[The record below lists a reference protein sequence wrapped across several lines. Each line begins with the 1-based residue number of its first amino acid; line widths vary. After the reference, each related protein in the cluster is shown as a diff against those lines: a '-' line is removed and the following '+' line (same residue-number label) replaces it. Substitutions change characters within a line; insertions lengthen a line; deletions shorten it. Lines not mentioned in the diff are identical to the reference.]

1 MLDAEIPEFPVQGET
16 GIDLFQR
23 LEDPSQRRARFRC
36 TATVRDGTV
45 IDHQP
50 ERRRPAARLRALADS
65 LPRAL
70 PSLSLTDS
78 RTWAD
83 LTLAARDPLALF
95 LYLEFF
101 RAWQVAEIAA
111 RRFEAQLDRAP
122 DTVPAAPGALTG
134 AIAPLYDLNRTGRGM
149 ALTRRLL
156 PLLSRVVSA
165 PGFRD
170 DRAGGTGYALRML
183 GDLCLRGGDARLAL
197 GCFETALGAGDNPFR
212 RRKAIE
218 AARAAA
224 DAEAVARHRAAYAA
238 RWPLPADLAS
248 DRTGDTTTK
257 GSPS

>member
-70 PSLSLTDS
+70 PPLSLTDS

-170 DRAGGTGYALRML
+170 VGVAPALLDAVAGWARTIGADRLRMWVVERNEFAKAFYL
-183 GDLCLRGGDARLAL
+183 NEG
-197 GCFETALGAGDNPFR
+197 FEPTGATIPYELDPRINQVAMVR
-212 RRKAIE
+212 R
-218 AARAAA
+218 
-224 DAEAVARHRAAYAA
+224 V
-238 RWPLPADLAS
+238 
-248 DRTGDTTTK
+248 
-257 GSPS
+257 